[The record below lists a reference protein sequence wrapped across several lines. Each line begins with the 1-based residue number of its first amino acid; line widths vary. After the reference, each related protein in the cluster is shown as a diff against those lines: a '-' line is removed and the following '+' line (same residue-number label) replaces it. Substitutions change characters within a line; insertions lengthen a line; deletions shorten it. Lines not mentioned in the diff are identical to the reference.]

1 MSLQLVLELC
11 NSLTSGVLATPAPG
25 IASHSDRDTSG
36 MPVIF
41 SASPV
46 TPCYVRDYGSDWRSS
61 QRGKLGPAPDR
72 VHSPASLPQH
82 HTAAGARPE
91 LQ

>member
-11 NSLTSGVLATPAPG
+11 NSLTSDVLAFPAPG
-25 IASHSDRDTSG
+25 SASHSDRDTSG

-46 TPCYVRDYGSDWRSS
+46 IHV
-61 QRGKLGPAPDR
+61 A
-72 VHSPASLPQH
+72 
-82 HTAAGARPE
+82 
-91 LQ
+91 